1 MTYNQIEELELKYI
15 KKIIEQIE
23 YELEKK
29 LGLNLK

>member
-15 KKIIEQIE
+15 KKIIEEIE
-23 YELEKK
+23 NELEKK